1 MKKQIEKLPYKKI
14 IVWSGIIEECIK
26 LAETW
31 EEYFQDYNICLDFN
45 NIEKKYNKFNDFES
59 FYYSKEKSILFCAVK
74 HREGSDIPY
83 VDGCIFMDM
92 VSQRSKR
99 YCYYQEGIKK
109 KIK

>member
-1 MKKQIEKLPYKKI
+1 MKNVLN
-14 IVWSGIIEECIK
+14 S
-26 LAETW
+26 LETW

-92 VSQRSKR
+92 VSQRSERVFIQCMGRVLRKDKENKR
-99 YCYYQEGIKK
+99 NMEW
-109 KIK
+109 